1 MKALKKGFA
10 PLGRRNKSD
19 SHLQLK
25 GFTLS
30 ELMIA
35 AAILLIA
42 VLGLL
47 AAFIN
52 CMLLNESNNN
62 LVTAVND
69 AQYILEQLKGLS
81 YSEIAAYTP
90 PVLNNLS
97 NETISLS
104 RSIGTR
110 IAEVTVGVSWTER
123 QRSRNFQL
131 STRIAQ

>member
-1 MKALKKGFA
+1 MKAAEKGFS
-10 PLGRRNKSD
+10 PLHRRNKSD
-19 SHLQLK
+19 SPSHLK

-110 IAEVTVGVSWTER
+110 IAEVTVDVSWTER